1 MKPYANESEV
11 VQIEGLTI
19 ENRADRI
26 SIYGEI
32 DITRDKQ
39 GLKAAKELWAII
51 DATVKVLEIAEGKG
65 ELLNSPAVVRRC
77 GIKARPWAITKGMAS
92 FGFTVQKLIRSKAEE
107 AY

>member
-39 GLKAAKELWAII
+39 GLKAAKELQAII
-51 DATVKVLEIAEGKG
+51 DATIKTLESDDTKGK
-65 ELLNSPAVVRRC
+65 LPD
-77 GIKARPWAITKGMAS
+77 AITLEKNV
-92 FGFTVQKLIRSKAEE
+92 TVDNPFA
-107 AY
+107 

>member
-32 DITRDKQ
+32 DITKDKE
-39 GLKAAKELWAII
+39 GLRAAKELKAIL
-51 DATVKVLEIAEGKG
+51 DAAVKTLEAAKGNG
-65 ELLNSPAVVRRC
+65 ELPDQVAT
-77 GIKARPWAITKGMAS
+77 KAS
-92 FGFTVQKLIRSKAEE
+92 VTVDNLFV
-107 AY
+107 